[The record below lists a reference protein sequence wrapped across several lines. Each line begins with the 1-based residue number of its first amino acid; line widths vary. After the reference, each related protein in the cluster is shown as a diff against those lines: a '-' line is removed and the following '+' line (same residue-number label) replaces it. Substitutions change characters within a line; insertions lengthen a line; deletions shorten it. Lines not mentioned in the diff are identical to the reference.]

1 MKVDGLELSVVEI
14 DRRKTLSELKRRVQE
29 VYPRP
34 LLPKESHL
42 SLAKHLPAGLHIVQ
56 ELQGA
61 GLGCANYSGTSLL
74 RTL

>member
-1 MKVDGLELSVVEI
+1 MKVDGLELSVVEV

-34 LLPKESHL
+34 LLPEESHL

-61 GLGCANYSGTSLL
+61 GLGCAE
-74 RTL
+74 